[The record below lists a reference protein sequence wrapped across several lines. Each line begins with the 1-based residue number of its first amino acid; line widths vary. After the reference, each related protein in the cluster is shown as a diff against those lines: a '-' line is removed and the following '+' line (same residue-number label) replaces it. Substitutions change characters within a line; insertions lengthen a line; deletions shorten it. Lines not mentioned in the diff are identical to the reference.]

1 MLSLR
6 YPAGL
11 KGDILAEAR
20 HATCSAKGN
29 FDMLCAIDARLHRSK
44 QHMRIHLDRR
54 LTRISVGRKKLI
66 ASGRIAALIAL
77 GALASA
83 YPLNATAAEPPATAP
98 APTPEPA
105 FSFDSAP
112 GRLPKD
118 VVPERYEVA
127 VTPDIKKMSI
137 SGHESIT
144 LRMRTTTDVI
154 VLNSLNETLTD
165 VRLDGQPVAAVAS
178 DDEKQLTTVRLA
190 RAASV
195 GTHRLTFSYG
205 GKIETRPQGLF
216 LQTYAYPGGVA
227 GQLLSTQMESTDARR
242 MFPCWDE
249 PAFRAVFELTFT
261 VPSGWATVSNMPVA
275 HRTVHGGLET
285 VRFDPTPKMPSYLVA
300 FVGGNLGHLSGRS
313 GATGIGVW
321 AVRGQEANGRYA
333 LANTLQI
340 LADYNDYFGYPF
352 PLPKLDSI
360 AIPGGFSGAMENWGA
375 ITYMDELLLLP
386 PSSTLSQQQRIY
398 ATQAHEMAHQWN
410 GDLVTMAWWDDL
422 WLNESFAS
430 WMEAKET
437 ARRNP
442 EWRWWEQEDA
452 DRETAMSADAL
463 PNSPAIQQ
471 HVTDEL
477 QAANAFDPSITYN
490 KGQSILRMFE
500 AYLGPDQFRD
510 GIRRYMK
517 AHAFSNAT
525 TTDLWDGLAAATGK
539 DVAQIAGDWTR
550 RPGFPLIRVDA
561 TCGGDG
567 ARTLRFAQSRFLLQ
581 GGAEGPSRWSVPLQ
595 IRIGSQGQSH
605 PELLNGDALVLPAGR
620 CDEPLSV
627 DADAIGYYR
636 VQYDAATL
644 RTNTTHF
651 GELPDGDRI
660 ALLDDQWALVLARA
674 QPLTSYLALASGMG
688 EDLDTRAWQQ
698 ISAALGTIEYDE
710 RGSPGHEAFS
720 AYARSVLAPAF
731 ERLGWDAKPG
741 ETPDRQELRR
751 SVIGKLGAWGDPA
764 VIQGAQ
770 QRFAAFR
777 KDPASLAASD
787 QPPILAAVAY
797 GADAKMF
804 EELHQLA
811 RGAKNLSELER
822 FYAAL
827 GQVRDPH
834 LAEQAAQI
842 MFSSEIPT
850 QAMQVR
856 IGMLAQLA
864 HEHPALGWR
873 LFSAHAHDLLVS
885 QGNLEPFIEAQ
896 VVPQLFWNSAPL
908 AEIEAWARSKV
919 PPEME
924 PVLAR
929 GMGAARLQITEKE
942 LLVQEADKLPL
953 AEIARG
959 GRELVFARH
968 SEREPVQQ
976 R

>member
-1 MLSLR
+1 M
-6 YPAGL
+6 
-11 KGDILAEAR
+11 AR
-20 HATCSAKGN
+20 C
-29 FDMLCAIDARLHRSK
+29 
-44 QHMRIHLDRR
+44 
-54 LTRISVGRKKLI
+54 
-66 ASGRIAALIAL
+66 RIAALIAL

-83 YPLNATAAEPPATAP
+83 YPLSAPATEPPAP
-98 APTPEPA
+98 APELVPEPA
-105 FSFDSAP
+105 FSFDSMP
-112 GRLPKD
+112 GRLPKN

-127 VTPDIKKMSI
+127 VTPDIKTMSI
-137 SGHESIT
+137 AGHESIT
-144 LRMRTTTDVI
+144 LRVRTTTDRI
-154 VLNSLNETLTD
+154 AFNSLNETLSD
-165 VRLDGQPVAAVAS
+165 VRLDGQPAAAIAS

-190 RAASV
+190 RAASI
-195 GTHRLTFSYG
+195 GTHRLTFSYR

-216 LQTYAYPGGVA
+216 LQPYAYPAGAA
-227 GQLLSTQMESTDARR
+227 GQMLSTQMESTDARR
-242 MFPCWDE
+242 LFPCWDE

-261 VPSGWATVSNMPVA
+261 VPSGWATLSNMPVA
-275 HRTVHGGLET
+275 QRTVNGALAR
-285 VRFDPTPKMPSYLVA
+285 VRFHPTPKMPSYLVE
-300 FVGGNLGHLSGRS
+300 FTGGDLGHLSGRS

-321 AVRGQEANGRYA
+321 AVRGQETNGRYA
-333 LANTLQI
+333 LGNTMQI
-340 LADYNDYFGYPF
+340 LADYNDYFGYTF

-386 PSSTLSQQQRIY
+386 PSSTLAQQQRIY

-430 WMEAKET
+430 WMSAKET
-437 ARRNP
+437 AQRNP
-442 EWRWWEQEDA
+442 DWHWWEQADA
-452 DRETAMSADAL
+452 DRETAMAADAL

-477 QAANAFDPSITYN
+477 QAANAFDSSITYN
-490 KGQSILRMFE
+490 KGQSILRMLE

-510 GIRRYMK
+510 GIRRYIK

-550 RPGFPLIRVDA
+550 RPGFPLVRVDA
-561 TCGGDG
+561 ACGVDG
-567 ARTLRFAQSRFLLQ
+567 ARTLHFAQSRFLLQ
-581 GGAEGPSRWSVPLQ
+581 GSAEGHSRWSVPLQ
-595 IRIGSQGQSH
+595 IRIGGHGQSH
-605 PELLNGDALVLPAGR
+605 PELLSGDALTLAAGR

-627 DADAIGYYR
+627 NADAIGYYR

-644 RTNTTHF
+644 RTNTAHF

-688 EDLDTRAWQQ
+688 EDLDTRAWEQ

-710 RGSPGHEAFS
+710 RGSSGHEAFS

-731 ERLGWDAKPG
+731 AQLGWDAKPG

-751 SVIGKLGAWGDPA
+751 SLIGDLGAWGDPS

-770 QRFAAFR
+770 QRFAAFL
-777 KDPASLAASD
+777 KDPASLPASD

-797 GADAKMF
+797 DADAKIF
-804 EELHQLA
+804 EQLHQLA
-811 RGAKNLSELER
+811 RSAKNLSELER

-827 GQVRDPH
+827 AQVRDPH

-850 QAMQVR
+850 QAIQVR

-873 LFSAHAHDLLVS
+873 LFSAHAHELLVS
-885 QGNLEPFIEAQ
+885 QGTFEPFIEAQ
-896 VVPQLFWNSAPL
+896 YVPQLFWNSAPL
-908 AEIEAWARSKV
+908 EQIEAWVRSKV

-929 GMGAARLQITEKE
+929 GMAAARLQVAEKE
-942 LLVQEADKLPL
+942 LLVQEADKLPPQQQPGK
-953 AEIARG
+953 AR
-959 GRELVFARH
+959 EVL
-968 SEREPVQQ
+968 
-976 R
+976 